1 MNDALFVESVTTRGY
16 RLQVDFFKLA
26 DRYGHRLSVVLRD
39 EAGRETLVP
48 LAESV
53 EGTSDDP
60 WPPSPPLQSLSIERL
75 SERCT
80 AALLVGMAGRSH
92 WSASI
97 EAKTEESFVGLI
109 EFDFACRSAELPRSL
124 SCEYRALPG
133 VEVLWDPKT
142 WLLLLKRQNDFVLMK
157 GLHGCEQPEVVADVH
172 PRFRFVLPV
181 EKLKSGETLR
191 WRYGAWIGRVDLPT

>member
-97 EAKTEESFVGLI
+97 EAKTDVIGEF
-109 EFDFACRSAELPRSL
+109 EFDFACRSQEMPRSL
-124 SCEYRALPG
+124 SCEYRVYPG
-133 VEVLWDPKT
+133 VEVILDPKT
-142 WLLLLKRQNDFVLMK
+142 WLLLLRSQNVLVCMK
-157 GLHGCEQPEVVADVH
+157 GLRGCEEPEVIADIH
-172 PRFRFVLPV
+172 PRFRFALPV
-181 EKLKSGETLR
+181 EALKPGKTLR
-191 WRYGAWIGRVDLPT
+191 WRYSAWLGRVDLPT